1 MHPLEAYLQ
10 ELAAN
15 RSSGVAET
23 SNYKALATL
32 LDAAGAALKPP
43 VRCVINPKSLGA
55 GIPDLGLYTPDQL
68 QRAGPD
74 LPRKAQ
80 IPARGVA
87 EVKGLPDDVDAI
99 AGTAQVDK
107 YLQKYRQVLVTN
119 YRDFLL
125 VGLDKQGR
133 TVRLERYTL
142 AASEAAFWLAAALS
156 QTIGAHGEQ
165 LLGFL
170 KRVMLHA
177 APLATPA
184 DVAAILASYARD
196 ALTRVESTDLPA
208 LTNVRAALE
217 EALGVTFEG
226 RKGDHF
232 FRSTLVQTLFYGI
245 FSAWV
250 LWSKGQRP
258 DDTGVRFDW
267 RAAGWTLNV
276 PVIGFLFDQVASPRR
291 LGSLLLDVLT
301 WAGDVLNRIDRTT
314 FFERFQEEHAVQ
326 YFYEPFLQEF
336 DPELRRELG
345 VWYTPTEIVRYMV
358 QRVDTALREELGI
371 ATGPADPDVFVLDPC
386 CGTGAYLVEVIR
398 HIHAQLAAQGDD
410 ALGGQDIKRAV
421 LDRIF
426 GFELLPA
433 PLVVAHLQIGLL
445 LQSLGAPLGGG
456 DGERA
461 RVYLTNALT
470 GGQQGEQPKQLAF
483 AELQEEREAAAQ
495 VKQDRRILVILGNP
509 PYNGYAGLAI
519 GEERDLT
526 AAYRKATT
534 TRQPQGQG
542 LNDLYVRFFRM
553 AERHIVE
560 GSGRGIVCYISNYS
574 WLDGLSFT
582 AMRERYLDAFDTI
595 WIDNLNG
602 DKYKTGKRTPDG
614 QPDPSV
620 FSTEWSPEGIQVGT
634 AVALLVRKPNHQP
647 AGVVRFRQL
656 WGRGKR
662 AALLESATSPAAM
675 PYESVTPS
683 VALGLSFVPL
693 RASIGYDR
701 WPTLPELLPVSFP
714 GVKTSRDDVLVDI
727 DRERLVEWMG
737 HYFDPAVG
745 HAAMREIAPGAM
757 ESSARFRAEAVR
769 DQLRARGFLPDRVV
783 RYAYRPFDVRWLY
796 REPETKLLDEK
807 RQDYF
812 PQVFAGNL
820 CLVSQQMPRRDWSP
834 PQIIGAL
841 GCLDLMD
848 RGASCFPLHLRRA
861 GPAKLFDD
869 GAPEIAPNLSTAAI
883 AYLERLGA
891 EPSDLF
897 HHALAILHSPAY
909 RVENGGALRQ
919 DWPRLPLPAS
929 LDALQ
934 ASAALGR
941 TLAALLDPQAVV
953 LGVVPAATRPELR
966 VLGAVRRVGG
976 GDLDPGA
983 GDLALTAGWGFAG
996 QGGVTMAGK
1005 GRVVRRPYGPEE
1017 QAGFAAGFVGLD
1029 LTEEAGYA
1037 LLGAETCDI
1046 YLNEVAYWCNVPARV
1061 WDYTLGGYQVLKK
1074 WLSYRERTLLRR
1086 PLQVEEV
1093 RQLTAIARRIA
1104 AILLLGPALDAGYLA
1119 AVARPTL
1126 ADGLR

>member
-1 MHPLEAYLQ
+1 M
-10 ELAAN
+10 
-15 RSSGVAET
+15 
-23 SNYKALATL
+23 
-32 LDAAGAALKPP
+32 
-43 VRCVINPKSLGA
+43 
-55 GIPDLGLYTPDQL
+55 
-68 QRAGPD
+68 
-74 LPRKAQ
+74 
-80 IPARGVA
+80 
-87 EVKGLPDDVDAI
+87 
-99 AGTAQVDK
+99 
-107 YLQKYRQVLVTN
+107 
-119 YRDFLL
+119 
-125 VGLDKQGR
+125 
-133 TVRLERYTL
+133 
-142 AASEAAFWLAAALS
+142 
-156 QTIGAHGEQ
+156 
-165 LLGFL
+165 
-170 KRVMLHA
+170 
-177 APLATPA
+177 
-184 DVAAILASYARD
+184 
-196 ALTRVESTDLPA
+196 
-208 LTNVRAALE
+208 
-217 EALGVTFEG
+217 
-226 RKGDHF
+226 
-232 FRSTLVQTLFYGI
+232 
-245 FSAWV
+245 
-250 LWSKGQRP
+250 
-258 DDTGVRFDW
+258 
-267 RAAGWTLNV
+267 
-276 PVIGFLFDQVASPRR
+276 
-291 LGSLLLDVLT
+291 
-301 WAGDVLNRIDRTT
+301 
-314 FFERFQEEHAVQ
+314 
-326 YFYEPFLQEF
+326 
-336 DPELRRELG
+336 
-345 VWYTPTEIVRYMV
+345 
-358 QRVDTALREELGI
+358 
-371 ATGPADPDVFVLDPC
+371 
-386 CGTGAYLVEVIR
+386 
-398 HIHAQLAAQGDD
+398 
-410 ALGGQDIKRAV
+410 
-421 LDRIF
+421 
-426 GFELLPA
+426 
-433 PLVVAHLQIGLL
+433 
-445 LQSLGAPLGGG
+445 
-456 DGERA
+456 
-461 RVYLTNALT
+461 
-470 GGQQGEQPKQLAF
+470 
-483 AELQEEREAAAQ
+483 
-495 VKQDRRILVILGNP
+495 
-509 PYNGYAGLAI
+509 
-519 GEERDLT
+519 
-526 AAYRKATT
+526 
-534 TRQPQGQG
+534 
-542 LNDLYVRFFRM
+542 
-553 AERHIVE
+553 
-560 GSGRGIVCYISNYS
+560 
-574 WLDGLSFT
+574 
-582 AMRERYLDAFDTI
+582 
-595 WIDNLNG
+595 
-602 DKYKTGKRTPDG
+602 
-614 QPDPSV
+614 
-620 FSTEWSPEGIQVGT
+620 
-634 AVALLVRKPNHQP
+634 
-647 AGVVRFRQL
+647 
-656 WGRGKR
+656 
-662 AALLESATSPAAM
+662 
-675 PYESVTPS
+675 
-683 VALGLSFVPL
+683 
-693 RASIGYDR
+693 
-701 WPTLPELLPVSFP
+701 SFP

-1119 AVARPTL
+1119 AVAGTERSGGGDSIGAPDIDLAALRPGHPDQPCSAPQVAPGLRRHIARALGRRGDLHGEVRREGDGLGAIRDQGAATGDVKANVGYQPGLNSGECIDAIGRGDHAQAALLHHGAQCEVDVPTDRGRLFPAPRHAKQYPFHQFIAPTIVAGQGQQVLDGHRTRSGHDLRPGGQRRGRIEGVRAAHIVFQAERPTGWPT
-1126 ADGLR
+1126 ASISGSAPR